1 VTRHVTVRDAEVV
14 TEAGESALRLLADGR
29 GHVLLVAPA
38 GFGKSTTLRHLER
51 SARALGL
58 RTQHYPVAA
67 GSHAPDVVLV
77 DDAHL
82 LPSRELAVLG
92 NGVAAASRVVA
103 AVEPPGGNGSFGE
116 ALDRLADAGTVVSLE
131 PWTADEVATLLNPTR
146 DHDPLHEAGA
156 VVSATGGLPWLV
168 TELLAYKELAHKE
181 PVPVPPR
188 RGQPTRPE
196 RQILRAL
203 GRLPKQVN
211 EVVMALCAGYAVDR
225 GPLPPPLAPLA
236 GAPLRS
242 LLDRVYDAGILT
254 RDGQVPPLVRR
265 AVLHH
270 APRHRIRPY
279 LVTVVDDLVGA
290 GVDLEPLAEDLVSA
304 GLRDPRLV
312 AALVARGDTLLGD
325 DPITSASLYAT
336 AIDGGGV
343 ADVLSVRRAEALAL
357 GGDLDAARA
366 ALAGVSTVDQDPD
379 PDGVRVAATVAVLS
393 GQLQQAAAVCGWAAE
408 RRLGEDADAADVAA
422 YVLFGNGD
430 AALAGALL
438 DATGER
444 APSLTESA
452 VRGMATAV
460 RDSLGAE
467 PATALSQL
475 VQSALGPSTGR
486 RELRPD
492 RPETLAA
499 LLALHAGDLAMAESV
514 LVRHTESGD
523 PFAASRSA
531 ALRSWTSMQA
541 GRYADAQAF
550 LDAIDPRSPREQ
562 PWAWGLRLGLAR
574 RQDDVRALTRLW
586 VDARGVLVGHPVD
599 LYSLLPL
606 GEIGLAAARMHEP
619 ELAAPVWNRALEL
632 LDRLGKPP
640 LWGPAFYWY
649 GIQAAILTDRPH
661 AMTPYAN
668 ALLAAARTSPFAAAL
683 ARAGRNWVAVLGGDV
698 DAVAVDAAARGLAAV
713 GQRWEGARL
722 AGHAAARA
730 SDRRITTSLLESAR
744 DLLAATA
751 TGGPRHPVPSPAES
765 KAGVVALSAREREV
779 VELVLAGMTYRQ
791 IGESLYLSAK
801 TVEHHM
807 ARIRRRSGAATRSE
821 LLERLS
827 ASVA

>member
-14 TEAGESALRLLADGR
+14 TEAAESALRLLAEGR

-51 SARALGL
+51 SGRTLGL
-58 RTQHYPVAA
+58 RTERYPVAT
-67 GSHAPDVVLV
+67 GSDAPDVVLV

-82 LPSRELAVLG
+82 LPAQELAVLG
-92 NGVAAASRVVA
+92 NSLASTPRVVA
-103 AVEPPGGNGSFGE
+103 AVEPAVGDGSFGE
-116 ALDRLADAGTVVSLE
+116 VLDRLAGSGTVVALE
-131 PWTADEVATLLNPTR
+131 PWTADEVATLLDPTGEDR
-146 DHDPLHEAGA
+146 DPLDEAA
-156 VVSATGGLPWLV
+156 DVVSATGGLPWLV
-168 TELLAYKELAHKE
+168 TELLADEDPL
-181 PVPVPPR
+181 PGLPR
-188 RGQPTRPE
+188 PGQPTRPE
-196 RQILRAL
+196 RQVLRAL
-203 GRLPKQVN
+203 DRLPKQVN
-211 EVVMALCAGYAVDR
+211 EVVLALCAGYAVDR
-225 GPLPPPLAPLA
+225 GPLPAPLAPLA
-236 GAPLRS
+236 GPPLRS
-242 LLDRVYDAGILT
+242 LLDRVYDAGILS

-279 LVTVVDDLVGA
+279 LLAVVDDLAGA
-290 GVDLEPLAEDLVSA
+290 GVDLGPLAEDLVNA

-312 AALVARGDTLLGD
+312 VALVARADGLLSD
-325 DPITSASLYAT
+325 DPNTSARLYAT
-336 AIDGGGV
+336 AVDGGGA
-343 ADVLSVRRAEALAL
+343 ADELSVRRAEALAL
-357 GGDLDAARA
+357 GGDLDDARA
-366 ALAGVSTVDQDPD
+366 ALTVVSTADANPD
-379 PDGVRVAATVAVLS
+379 PAGVRVAATVAVLS
-393 GQLQQAAAVCGWAAE
+393 GQLQQAAALCGWAAE
-408 RRLGEDADAADVAA
+408 RRPVEDPDAVGVAA

-438 DATGER
+438 DASAGRTPG
-444 APSLTESA
+444 LTESA
-452 VRGMATAV
+452 VRALATAV
-460 RDSLGAE
+460 RDSLGVD
-467 PATALSQL
+467 PATALSPL
-475 VQSALGPSTGR
+475 VQSAFAASTGR

-492 RPETLAA
+492 RPETMAA

-514 LVRHTESGD
+514 LARPSGSDD
-523 PFAASRSA
+523 PAAASRSA
-531 ALRSWTSMQA
+531 ALRAWTSMQT
-541 GRYADAQAF
+541 GQYADAEAF
-550 LDAIDPRSPREQ
+550 LDGIDPRSAREQ
-562 PWAWGLRLGLAR
+562 PWAWALRLGLAR

-586 VDARGVLVGHPVD
+586 TDARGVLVGHPVD

-632 LDRLGKPP
+632 LDRLGNPP

-649 GIQAAILTDRPH
+649 GIQAAILTNRPQ
-661 AMTPYAN
+661 AMTRHAN

-683 ARAGRNWVAVLGGDV
+683 ARAGRSWVAVLGGDV

-730 SDRRITTSLLESAR
+730 ADRRTTASLLESAR
-744 DLLAATA
+744 DLLATTA
-751 TGGPRHPVPSPAES
+751 APGTRYTAPSPAES
-765 KAGVVALSAREREV
+765 RAGVVPLSAREREV

-807 ARIRRRSGAATRSE
+807 ARIKRRSGAATRSE
-821 LLERLS
+821 LLQRLS
-827 ASVA
+827 VSVS

>member
-1 VTRHVTVRDAEVV
+1 VTRHVTVRDGEVV
-14 TEAGESALRLLADGR
+14 TEAAETALRLLAEGR

-51 SARALGL
+51 GSLTLGL
-58 RTQHYPVAA
+58 RIQRYPVAA
-67 GSHAPDVVLV
+67 GSDAPDLVLV

-92 NGVAAASRVVA
+92 TGVAAASRVVA

-116 ALDRLADAGTVVSLE
+116 ALDRLAGAGTVVSLE
-131 PWTADEVATLLNPTR
+131 PWTADEVATLLEPTGDR
-146 DHDPLHEAGA
+146 DPLHEAGA

-168 TELLAYKELAHKE
+168 TELLADQDS
-181 PVPVPPR
+181 VPALPR
-188 RGQPTRPE
+188 PGQPTRPE
-196 RQILRAL
+196 RQVLRAL
-203 GRLPKQVN
+203 GRLSKQVN

-242 LLDRVYDAGILT
+242 LLDRVYDAGILS

-279 LVTVVDDLVGA
+279 LVTVVDDLLGA
-290 GVDLEPLAEDLVSA
+290 GVDLEPLAEDLVYA

-312 AALVARGDTLLGD
+312 AALVARGDGLLPH

-336 AIDGGGV
+336 AIDGGGA

-357 GGDLDAARA
+357 GGDLNAARA
-366 ALAGVSTVDQDPD
+366 ALTGVSTVDEDPD

-393 GQLQQAAAVCGWAAE
+393 GQLQQAAALCGWAAE
-408 RRLGEDADAADVAA
+408 RRLGEDPDAAGVAA

-430 AALAGALL
+430 GASAGALL
-438 DATGER
+438 DASGDR
-444 APSLTESA
+444 APGLTDSA
-452 VRGMATAV
+452 MRALATAV
-460 RDSLGAE
+460 RDSLGGE
-467 PATALSQL
+467 PATALSLL
-475 VQSALGPSTGR
+475 VRSALAPSTGR

-492 RPETLAA
+492 RPDTLAA

-514 LVRHTESGD
+514 LARHTESDD
-523 PFAASRSA
+523 PAAAARSA
-531 ALRSWTSMQA
+531 ALRAWTSMQA
-541 GRYADAQAF
+541 GQYADAQAF
-550 LDAIDPRSPREQ
+550 LDAIDPRFPREQ
-562 PWAWGLRLGLAR
+562 PWVWALRLGLAR
-574 RQDDVRALTRLW
+574 RQDDIRALTRLW

-632 LDRLGKPP
+632 LDRLGNPP
-640 LWGPAFYWY
+640 LWGPAFHWY
-649 GIQAAILTDRPH
+649 GIQAAILTNRPH
-661 AMTPYAN
+661 AMTPHAN

-683 ARAGRNWVAVLGGDV
+683 ARAGRSWVAVLGGDV
-698 DAVAVDAAARGLAAV
+698 DAPAVEAAARGLAAV

-722 AGHAAARA
+722 AGHAAARV
-730 SDRRITTSLLESAR
+730 SDRRTTASLMESAR
-744 DLLAATA
+744 DLLGPSA
-751 TGGPRHPVPSPAES
+751 TGGPRHTVPSPAES
-765 KAGVVALSAREREV
+765 RAGIVPLSAREREV

-807 ARIRRRSGAATRSE
+807 ARIKRRSGAATRSE

-827 ASVA
+827 VSVL